1 MRLVI
6 DPTPRAD
13 GTMIGVLEID
23 LKPGWKTY
31 WRDPGSS
38 GIPPTLDLD
47 QSRGVALESF
57 RFPPPIRVDDGYAIW
72 AGYTAPVRFP
82 LTLRRTVSG
91 DAGIEAIA
99 FVGVCDKIC
108 IPFQADLTV
117 ELPEN
122 ATVSDT
128 DKRIVAEAIALLPEA
143 AGVDFKLESAAF
155 NVERAQLEIS
165 AILPAFRPARIKPE
179 LFVAGPPGYAFAPP
193 VLLNDEGGVA
203 RWSVRVEGFP
213 AGAVGV
219 DLAAIDAVVT
229 LGRRAMSAGLQ
240 AAQN

>member
-6 DPTPRAD
+6 DPTPRED
-13 GTMIGVLEID
+13 GTITGVLDVD

-47 QSRGVALESF
+47 QAGGVALENF
-57 RFPPPIRVDDGYAIW
+57 HFPPPVRVDDGYAIW

-82 LTLRRTVSG
+82 LTFRRTGPG
-91 DAGIEAIA
+91 DARIEAVA
-99 FVGVCDKIC
+99 FVGVCQKIC

-122 ATVSDT
+122 AAASDT
-128 DKRIVAEAIALLPEA
+128 DKRIVAEAVGLLPEA
-143 AGVDFKLESAAF
+143 AGVDFKLESAWF

-165 AILPAFRPARIKPE
+165 VLLPAFRPAKIKPE
-179 LFVAGPPGYAFAPP
+179 LFVAGPPGYAFGPS
-193 VLLNDEGGVA
+193 VLLTDEDGVA
-203 RWSVRVEGFP
+203 RWSIPVEGFP
-213 AGAVGV
+213 PGAVDV
-219 DLAAIDAVVT
+219 DLTAIDAVVT
-229 LGRRAMSAGLQ
+229 LGRRAMGASLQ